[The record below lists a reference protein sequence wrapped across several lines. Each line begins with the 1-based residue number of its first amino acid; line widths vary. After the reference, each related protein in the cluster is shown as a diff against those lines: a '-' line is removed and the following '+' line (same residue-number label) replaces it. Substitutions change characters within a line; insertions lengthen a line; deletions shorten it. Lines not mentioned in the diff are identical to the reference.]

1 MRASIQALLLV
12 AFLSA
17 PLTGRTAVRMSD
29 FANGARLT
37 APDKSGLVGVVL
49 TETVYRRITR
59 ADAGDIAI
67 FRMDGRAVPHFLE
80 RAPADADRAM
90 PRNLPIFPLYTQT
103 VGTDS
108 PEMRY
113 RTNADGAI
121 LNLSGSPADEEGRAV
136 TGYLIDHSHFTQGLA
151 KLTLVWRRKRPK
163 VLIQARLDASRDLTH
178 WQPLVPAVIL
188 WDLRYED
195 LRLENRT
202 LFLPAGKQQGRYFK
216 LSWISGADAVVL
228 EAVKGMPFPR
238 NPLPRLQW
246 TRAVYRSDQQASGS
260 MQFDSGGW
268 FPVNDADVQFS
279 PGGSLLF
286 GTLQSRGA
294 ERGVWRIHHRG
305 AFYQLA
311 MEDQILRSPP
321 VAVPETTD
329 RYWRLDI
336 DRGRSRLGNNVPYLM
351 LGWRPQRLFFMA
363 QRGGAYLLAYGSRTA
378 VAPAPPAEL
387 AKTLAAAGERITT
400 LDIGPGVNLGG
411 AARAE
416 TPPRRSSGRMVSVS
430 SLLLGCVLLLAFF
443 AWWMVRRLLKIDTRS
458 RF

>member
-1 MRASIQALLLV
+1 MRASIQALLLL
-12 AFLSA
+12 AFLSG
-17 PLTGRTAVRMSD
+17 PLTGRAALRMSD

-37 APDKSGLVGVVL
+37 APDKSGLVSVVL
-49 TETVYRRITR
+49 TEAVYRRITR

-67 FRMDGRAVPHFLE
+67 FRMDGHAVPHFLE
-80 RAPADADRAM
+80 PAPTGADRVA
-90 PRNLPIFPLYTQT
+90 PRNLPIFPLYTRS
-103 VGTDS
+103 VETDS
-108 PEMRY
+108 PAMRY

-121 LNLSGSPADEEGRAV
+121 LSLSGSPADEEGRAV
-136 TGYLIDHSHFTQGLA
+136 AGYLIDHSHLPRGLA
-151 KLTLVWRRKRPK
+151 KLILVWRRTRAE
-163 VLIQARLDASRDLTH
+163 VLIQASLEASRDLKH
-178 WQPLVPAVIL
+178 WRPLAPAVTL
-188 WDLRYED
+188 WDIRYEE

-202 LFLPAGKQQGRYFK
+202 LVLPVGRQQGRYFR

-228 EAVKGMPFPR
+228 EAVSGVPVPQK
-238 NPLPRLQW
+238 PLPRRRW
-246 TRAVYRSDQQASGS
+246 TRAVYRSDQQIPGS
-260 MQFDSGGW
+260 MQFFSGGW
-268 FPVNDADVQFS
+268 FPVDEADVQFS
-279 PGGSLLF
+279 PGDSLLF
-286 GTLQSRGA
+286 GTLQSRDA
-294 ERGVWRIHHRG
+294 ERAVWRIHHRG

-329 RYWRLDI
+329 RYWKLDI
-336 DRGRSRLGNNVPYLM
+336 DRGRSRLRNNVPHLM

-378 VAPAPPAEL
+378 AAPAPPAEL

-400 LDIGPGVNLGG
+400 LGIGPGVNLGG
-411 AARAE
+411 PAQAKA
-416 TPPRRSSGRMVSVS
+416 PPRRTSGRMVSLS